1 MKLFGYRNRSIQAR
15 KAPQEESGKY
25 TIFELAIVDEEFDS
39 VGSIGLALRSDE
51 VLNPAKEG
59 ERQAKKEDKVEEN
72 N

>member
-51 VLNPAKEG
+51 VKNPAKEQQ
-59 ERQAKKEDKVEEN
+59 RKSEN